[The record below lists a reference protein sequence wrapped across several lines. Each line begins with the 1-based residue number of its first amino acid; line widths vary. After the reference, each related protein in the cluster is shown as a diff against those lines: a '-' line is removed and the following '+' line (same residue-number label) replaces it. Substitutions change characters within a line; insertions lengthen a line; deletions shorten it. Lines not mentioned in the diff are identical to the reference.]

1 MPDAVDRLTPLGLMV
16 LALLREGDM
25 HPYEMIRLMRMR
37 HDDRLV
43 TLTNGTI
50 YHTVARLQKAGLV
63 VEVGVD
69 RDGNRPERTTYSV
82 TDAGVGVA
90 LEWVRRELVAIDRP
104 AQFRI
109 ALAESHNLEAD
120 EVRER
125 LGIRHDALAE
135 YERALSEG
143 YDKGRAKG
151 VALQYLVEVERDLA
165 LVRADL
171 IWSASLIERLGSDD
185 LPWGGTHAPTD
196 RYLAQR
202 EAARA

>member
-1 MPDAVDRLTPLGLMV
+1 MKDAVDRLTPLGLMV
-16 LALLREGDM
+16 LTLLRVDDM
-25 HPYEMIRLMRMR
+25 HPYEMMRLMRIR

-43 TLTNGTI
+43 TITNGTM
-50 YHTVARLQKAGLV
+50 YHTVARLEKSGLI

-82 TDAGVGVA
+82 TDAGVAVA
-90 LEWVRRELVAIDRP
+90 LDWVRRELVGIDTP

-109 ALAESHNLEAD
+109 ALAESHNLDRD
-120 EVRER
+120 EVRDR
-125 LGIRHDALAE
+125 LGIRHTALTA
-135 YERALSEG
+135 YESALTEG
-143 YDKGRAKG
+143 YTKGRAKG
-151 VALQYLVEVERDLA
+151 VPLQYLVEVERDLA

-171 IWSASLIERLGSDD
+171 TWSEALIARLADD
-185 LPWGGTHAPTD
+185 DIPWGTDTAPTD